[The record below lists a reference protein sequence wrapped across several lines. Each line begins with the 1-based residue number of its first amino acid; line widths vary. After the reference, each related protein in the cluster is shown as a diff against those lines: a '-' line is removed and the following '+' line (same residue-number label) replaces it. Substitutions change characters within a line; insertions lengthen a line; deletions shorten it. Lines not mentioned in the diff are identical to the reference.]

1 MQTSDITAVIPAYNA
16 ETTLVEV
23 ICNLRTSLPNLS
35 IIVINDG
42 SQDATGRKAK
52 SMNIIYLE
60 HSRNRG
66 KGAAL
71 KTGFRKALS
80 LGLSYI
86 LTVDADTQHNP
97 KYVPAMLRKLKEENL
112 DLLIGSRMS
121 RIETMPFKRVV
132 SNKITSRLI
141 SWRTKQEISDSQCG
155 FRLIRTSVLES
166 LTLKCQK
173 YDLESELIIK
183 AALKGYRIGFVE
195 IDTIY
200 AKNRVSYVKF
210 VDILRFIRVYC
221 SSFFWE
227 RSNLNG
233 SVRDIGARRSLASS
247 RKEECHSKAI

>member
-86 LTVDADTQHNP
+86 LTLDADNQHNP
-97 KYVPAMLRKLKEENL
+97 RFVPAMIRKLKE
-112 DLLIGSRMS
+112 DRHDFVVGSRMWNMTPMPLH
-121 RIETMPFKRVV
+121 RIL
-132 SNKITSRLI
+132 SNKDTSKLI
-141 SWRTKQEISDSQCG
+141 SWRVGQRIIDSQCG
-155 FRLIRTSVLES
+155 FRLFPTDLVKR
-166 LTLKCQK
+166 LKL
-173 YDLESELIIK
+173 DSDRFDFESEFLIK
-183 AALKGYRIGFVE
+183 AVLAGFRIGFVK
-195 IDTIY
+195 IDAVYT
-200 AKNRVSYVKF
+200 ANQVSHIKI
-210 VDILRFIRVYC
+210 VDVFRFIRLYLR
-221 SSFFWE
+221 SFTWK
-227 RSNLNG
+227 RSD
-233 SVRDIGARRSLASS
+233 V
-247 RKEECHSKAI
+247 K